1 MMDEATLKDLRT
13 LLRRFAKK
21 NGLSAKYRDWNIA
34 EGGYDLNWE
43 IYYKGSPVIDCIAN
57 SVSGSGGTLENVDL
71 NREDFLKIAK
81 VIKEEYPDVLTKAEE
96 KAELTGLDYKTLWEE
111 LGDVPVDEN
120 ENIDVDWRQFPKGTF
135 REDIWHWFEE
145 EYGIS
150 VGELINGDEAVKEE
164 LPLEE
169 KENDK
174 EYVFSATKEGLEKIS
189 SYISELEAKRKEIL
203 DAGLDTVEEDDRLPT
218 VGDIVNDIQSA
229 YDAEFKEYLQG
240 WGVTPDYDADY
251 PLHLELNKDF
261 VKTKILQ
268 VERQGMEPD
277 DDAWVTI
284 QQGNRK
290 GFFITSVG
298 KLDEKKQELKEMQE
312 KYGSVAFVASLT
324 DEACAKALIAM
335 GEILDVPDLREL
347 PLIDDQSHAI
357 QTVFRISS
365 QDMTGE
371 CFYIHKDN
379 RDLLGGDI
387 FLDGMSNDASLES
400 VILDLHDD
408 VCHIPGLESAISFP
422 EPEVLEAEKDAYVT
436 VYPEFP
442 MHFAMRDKGFRDM
455 VRVLDDCV
463 KEIASDT
470 STKRAGEMTLE
481 EALDKRGI
489 DKYDFM
495 ELMHN
500 AAKSRVIYIG
510 TDRVAGLNWDKQEG
524 RKNAEKVLDSWM
536 KKPGKKIAKE
546 IEALKAKEKGEGR

>member
-1 MMDEATLKDLRT
+1 MSNLNEASLADLRKV
-13 LLRRFAKK
+13 LQGYEE
-21 NGLSAKYRDWNIA
+21 NGHSVKSGDWEIA
-34 EGGYDLNWE
+34 TGGYNLNWQL
-43 IYYKGSPVIDCIAN
+43 YYKGEPVADCIEN
-57 SVSGSGGTLENVDL
+57 SVTGSGGTLEHVNMD
-71 NREDFLKIAK
+71 REDFLKVSK

-150 VGELINGDEAVKEE
+150 VGELINGDEAVKGE

-174 EYVFSATKEGLEKIS
+174 EYVFSATMEGLEKIS

-203 DAGLDTVEEDDRLPT
+203 DAGLDTVEEDDLLPT

-312 KYGSVAFVASLT
+312 KYGSVAFVAGLT

-371 CFYIHKDN
+371 CFYIHKQHFTTF
-379 RDLLGGDI
+379 RQHAKTLRP
-387 FLDGMSNDASLES
+387 
-400 VILDLHDD
+400 V
-408 VCHIPGLESAISFP
+408 
-422 EPEVLEAEKDAYVT
+422 EP
-436 VYPEFP
+436 VY
-442 MHFAMRDKGFRDM
+442 
-455 VRVLDDCV
+455 
-463 KEIASDT
+463 
-470 STKRAGEMTLE
+470 
-481 EALDKRGI
+481 
-489 DKYDFM
+489 
-495 ELMHN
+495 
-500 AAKSRVIYIG
+500 
-510 TDRVAGLNWDKQEG
+510 
-524 RKNAEKVLDSWM
+524 
-536 KKPGKKIAKE
+536 
-546 IEALKAKEKGEGR
+546 